1 MNEPRRALD
10 REEHQILTNISK
22 MARLAAEAFEQSM
35 DCLMSQ
41 NVELAQQVVD
51 NDTHLNTLLRVVETE
66 CLQALALQQ
75 HTVDDLREIV
85 SGIQVA
91 TELER
96 IADHAKDIAKIVLG
110 MDPEDFSG
118 PMDRLSSMGDICIN
132 MLTRVMEAY
141 ENRDEALARA
151 AAEEDRVV
159 DELDEEAASSL
170 MMQLMTQPD
179 PTMHAT
185 HLLWIAYHLE
195 RTGDRIGNI
204 AERVVFMVTGET
216 PELG

>member
-10 REEHQILTNISK
+10 REAHQILTNISK
-22 MARLAAEAFEQSM
+22 MARLAAEALEQSM
-35 DCLMSQ
+35 DSLMSQ
-41 NVELAQQVVD
+41 NVDLAQQVVD
-51 NDTHLNTLLRVVETE
+51 NDAHLNTLLRVIETE
-66 CLQALALQQ
+66 CLQALALQ
-75 HTVDDLREIV
+75 HPTVDDLREIV

-204 AERVVFMVTGET
+204 AERVIFMVTGET